1 MVFKYLNI
9 KRIKGGIDMK
19 LFADLLAAIGSAAAT
34 AGTQGCL
41 IWFMDEPKMPRH
53 MIKK

>member
-1 MVFKYLNI
+1 
-9 KRIKGGIDMK
+9 MK